1 MVVFQDGKPRKSEY
15 KRFKIDG
22 IGDQND
28 YASME
33 QALRRRYNHYLEH
46 TEGFDTLP
54 DLLLIDG
61 GTQHVNVAVNVI
73 NELGLQL
80 NVFGMVKDDRHR
92 TRALI
97 SSNGEEI
104 AITNQQAV
112 FSLIGT
118 IQEETHRF
126 AIGYHKKLRSKR
138 MRYSKL
144 DNIPGIGD
152 KRKQDLLK
160 RYKSLKAIAAAPL
173 ADLELILPQD
183 AAYAVYQHFHRKG
196 DE

>member
-1 MVVFQDGKPRKSEY
+1 LSQTD
-15 KRFKIDG
+15 
-22 IGDQND
+22 
-28 YASME
+28 
-33 QALRRRYNHYLEH
+33 
-46 TEGFDTLP
+46 GFDVLP

-61 GTQHVNVAVNVI
+61 GTQHVNVAVKVLQ
-73 NELGLQL
+73 ELDLQL

-92 TRALI
+92 TRGLI
-97 SSNGEEI
+97 SPNGEQI

-112 FSLIGT
+112 FSFVGT

-138 MRYSKL
+138 IRYSEL
-144 DNIPGIGD
+144 DNITGIGD

-160 RYKSLKAIAAAPL
+160 RYKSLKAIAAASIE
-173 ADLELILPQD
+173 DLRLILPQD
-183 AAYAVYQHFHRKG
+183 AAHAVYQHFHEKG